1 MSNSYA
7 ILAKETTYATTPATG
22 WRGLEINADAIKSSR
37 EVLTHKGLAAARGA
51 QRASGRRF
59 VKKKGAGP
67 IALPGFSNGLGI
79 LLRTAASTSAS
90 AVHSGGTLAYDQTY
104 TWTEAGPPTG
114 RSVSAEVRRERYSGT
129 FDAYTYAGG
138 RCTSVGLSQDVS
150 GLLQFTFDMDFQTAT
165 RQASVPSRTIADVE
179 PDLIYAWEDATITL
193 GAVGD
198 TQTAEC
204 IQSFNL
210 TLPTGLN
217 TESYCLN
224 KGTSRHEPKRETVPD
239 PTGTL
244 NWEYQ
249 HPDFYDAFMAGTQF
263 QLVATWEGDTA
274 IENTTKP
281 SLTITLACIEFSGE
295 DPEGMVDGPS
305 MQNVPF
311 TVLDNGTDPVAEIVF
326 VTSDADF

>member
-7 ILAKETTYATTPATG
+7 IFAKEATYNTVPSTG

-51 QRASGRRF
+51 QRSTGRRL
-59 VKKKGAGP
+59 VKKKAAGQVA
-67 IALPGFSNGLGI
+67 IPGFSNGLGI
-79 LLRTAASTSAS
+79 LLRTAASTAAS
-90 AVHSGGTLAYDQTY
+90 AQHSGGTLAYDQTY
-104 TWTEAGPPTG
+104 TWTEAGVPTG
-114 RSVSAEVRRERYSGT
+114 RAVSAEVRRERYSGT
-129 FDAYTYAGG
+129 YDAYTYAGG
-138 RCTSVGLSQDVS
+138 RCTSLGISQDIA
-150 GLLQFTFDMDFQTAT
+150 GLLQFTFDMDFQSAT
-165 RQASVPSRTIADVE
+165 LQGSVPSRTIADVT

-193 GAVGD
+193 GPVGD

-204 IQSFNL
+204 VQSFNL

-224 KGTSRHEPKRETVPD
+224 KGTSRHEPVRETVPD

-249 HPDFYDAFMAGTQF
+249 HPDFYSAFMSGEQF
-263 QLVATWEGDTA
+263 QLVAEWEGDTA
-274 IENTTKP
+274 IEDTTMP
-281 SLTITLACIEFSGE
+281 SLTITLAAIEFSGE
-295 DPEGMVDGPS
+295 DPEGAVDGPS

-311 TVLDNGTDPVAEIVF
+311 TVLDNGSDPVCEMVW

>member
-7 ILAKETTYATTPATG
+7 IFARESTYNTVPSTG
-22 WRGLEINADAIKSSR
+22 WRGLEINADALKSSR

-51 QRASGRRF
+51 QRSTGRRF

-79 LLRTAASTSAS
+79 LGRTAASVSTS
-90 AVHSGGTLAYDQTY
+90 AVHSGGTLAYDQTFQ
-104 TWTEAGPPTG
+104 WTSVGPPAG
-114 RSVSAEVRRERYSGT
+114 RSVSAEVRRERYSGSL
-129 FDAYTYAGG
+129 DAYTYAGG
-138 RCTSVGLSQDVS
+138 RCVSLGISQDVS
-150 GLLQFTFDMDFQTAT
+150 GLLQFTFDMDFQSVV
-165 RQASVPSRTIADVE
+165 RQGSVPSRTIADVD
-179 PDLIYAWEDATITL
+179 PDLIYAWEDATITI
-193 GAVGD
+193 GEVGES
-198 TQTAEC
+198 QTAEC

-210 TLPTGLN
+210 TLPTGIN

-263 QLVATWEGDTA
+263 QLVANWEGDDV
-274 IENTTKP
+274 IESTTKP

-295 DPEGMVDGPS
+295 DPEGAVDGPS

-311 TVLDNGTDPVAEIVF
+311 TVLDNGTDPVAELVF